1 MNITSLKNTIV
12 GTAARISV
20 KTQRNAP
27 HILVGA
33 GIVGLLGTV
42 VLASKETL
50 KVEDIIDETR
60 SYKTLTDDVLEE
72 GKFTKKEHARELLH
86 LYTKTGI
93 SLARL
98 YAPSIILGSLSIAAI
113 LKSHGIMQK
122 RNVALVA
129 AYTALDKFH
138 KNYRKEVQEELG
150 VEKERAIFERANV
163 KPETTSEDGEQKD
176 SPVETGAYYS
186 KWFDESSPYFKK
198 DSDYNRMFLLS
209 QQTYFNDLL
218 VSRGHVFLNEVY
230 DALGFRHTS
239 AGAVCGWL
247 YEAGT
252 GDDYIDFG
260 IFNRDDE
267 KTHSFINGFSNEVLL
282 DFNVDGEIY
291 NKI

>member
-1 MNITSLKNTIV
+1 MNITSLKNTVV
-12 GTAARISV
+12 GTAARLSV

-27 HILVGA
+27 HILVGV

-60 SYKTLTDDVLEE
+60 SYKTLTDDILEE